1 VCRSKQGLIRP
12 PGVACGRP
20 PPGARP
26 GAGGYRVNEFNPP
39 RLRCGNPGHN
49 GVSGVYGGCEGALSR
64 LFISHSSRDNV
75 SAKAFKQWLGRHG
88 WPDEDIFLDLDDI
101 GAGERWKEA
110 LRRASTR
117 CEAVILLASPEAL
130 SSPECLAEVRK
141 AEDYGKEI
149 VVVLLRDLTIEDHRL
164 DSYRER
170 QIADLTAPPLS
181 HVETVDYRGA
191 THEVRF
197 NPIGLARIKDYL
209 FKCGITP
216 DRFAWPPP
224 DRPNAEPFPG
234 LSAFGEGDAGIFFG
248 RDTDILSG
256 LDKIRLMRRNEKPR
270 FLVIQAASGAGK
282 SSYLRAGLWPRLER
296 DPDFA
301 PLAIVRPAKGILTG
315 PQGLG
320 RKLAERLSRSGAPVL
335 AGNIHAHLTAADASK
350 AADEFV
356 KLVVMAANQALEQ
369 RRIGD
374 QNARAPALVLA
385 IDQAEEL
392 FAPENEEE
400 SNRFLFLV
408 AHLIRNAPPDVD
420 AFGLLTIRS
429 DSAARLFQAIHDQG
443 LEAPETLPLLPLPRT
458 AYRDIILKP
467 LEVIAR
473 RGQRLL
479 IEPALA
485 DRLVNDASGADA
497 LPLLAFALSH
507 LYQNFGAAGS
517 ITLAQYE
524 EMGGVAGSI
533 DMALNEALARPHDEP
548 AIPANKEQQLAVL
561 RAAFIPWLAR
571 IDPETSTAM
580 RRVARLEEFHGY
592 PRAMVERLIE
602 ARLLVADQRSGVDVI
617 EVAHESLLRQWPALT
632 AWLESDLENLKLIE
646 GVDRAAGEWTRSGQ
660 LDAWL
665 DHRAERLE
673 AAERLAA
680 SQDFRERIGSSGSA
694 YLAACRARE
703 ETERRDKEAALAREQ
718 ARLAEIAAAQ
728 DRIAAEQARTASL
741 QRKGRWTL
749 RVASVV
755 VVAMFALAGW
765 FYVSNRQQKTALDR
779 EQVNL
784 LAEVADAQL
793 LNGHFDSALRLAIE
807 DARLDQPAKSGAY
820 SPALAE
826 LAAAFFQ
833 SGWRQTLS
841 GHTGGVWSAA
851 YNSDGSRIVTAS
863 YDKTARVWDTATGK
877 TLTTLRGH
885 RDWVMSA
892 EFSPDGKHI
901 VTASRDHTARIWD
914 ATTGQ
919 QLVEL
924 DGHEDVVVSAAFS
937 PDGTRIV
944 TASYDKTARVWD
956 AATGKQLSELIG
968 HDGGVWKAA
977 FSPDGTQIVTAS
989 QDNTARIWNAATAT
1003 QVAVLSG
1010 HEGGVWDAQFSPDGK
1025 RIVTASE
1032 DTNAIIWDVATAK
1045 PIGSPLK
1052 GHEDVVLTAAFNSS
1066 GTLIVT
1072 ASQDGTARLWDAETG
1087 DKVTTFNGH
1096 EGGVLSAAFSPDGA
1110 HIVTA
1115 SYDKTARIWDT
1126 TSGNKLLVLPGQS
1139 AMWNAAFSP
1148 DGSKIITSSQDKT
1161 AKIWDVATGKTLV
1174 TLTGHQ
1180 GWVLWG
1186 GFSPDGTRVV
1196 TASADGTARVW
1207 DAASGKELLR
1217 LSGHQ
1222 DQVVQASF
1230 SPDGTR
1236 IVTASYDNT
1245 ARIWNATTGEQIVVM
1260 TGHEGGLMTAIFS
1273 PDGTQVITSSFDE
1286 TARIWDAATGKEVR
1300 TLRGHQG
1307 GVWDAEFSPD
1317 GKRIVTASEDRTV
1330 RIWEAATGREIVV
1343 LRGHENWVWTAV
1355 FDADGSRILSASE
1368 DHTARLWNATSGVET
1383 AIFRDVQSS
1392 LYSAAFNAKG
1402 TEIVTADENG
1412 SALVW
1417 DANVAERPA
1426 QDLIAESC
1434 AMRLGSLTK
1443 LTRDEMQLAGL
1454 PDSEER
1460 IDVCAGVAAASPSTS
1475 APGTTGTVSQKAQ

>member
-1 VCRSKQGLIRP
+1 M
-12 PGVACGRP
+12 
-20 PPGARP
+20 
-26 GAGGYRVNEFNPP
+26 
-39 RLRCGNPGHN
+39 
-49 GVSGVYGGCEGALSR
+49 SR

-88 WPDEDIFLDLDDI
+88 WSDEDVFLDLDDI

-110 LRRASTR
+110 LRKASAR

-130 SSPECLAEVRK
+130 SSAECLAEVRK

-181 HVETVDYRGA
+181 HIETVDYRGE
-191 THEVRF
+191 TKEVRF
-197 NPIGLARIKDYL
+197 NPVGLARVKDYL

-216 DRFAWPPP
+216 DRFAWPPA

-248 RDTDILSG
+248 RDTDILRG
-256 LDKIRLMRRNEKPR
+256 LDKIRLMRRNGRPR

-320 RKLAERLSRSGAPVL
+320 RKLAERLSRPGAPVL
-335 AGNIHAHLTAADASK
+335 AGAIHTRLMAADASK

-356 KLVVMAANQALEQ
+356 KLAVMAAGQALEQ

-374 QNARAPALVLA
+374 QKARPPALVVA

-400 SNRFLFLV
+400 SDRFLFLV
-408 AHLIRNAPPDVD
+408 AHLIHNAPPDVD
-420 AFGLLTIRS
+420 PFGLLTIRS
-429 DSAARLFQAIHDQG
+429 DSAAKLFQAIDDQG
-443 LEAPETLPLLPLPRT
+443 LEAPDALPLLPLPQT

-467 LEVIAR
+467 LEVLAR

-479 IEPALA
+479 VEPVLA
-485 DRLVNDASGADA
+485 DRLVNDATGADA
-497 LPLLAFALSH
+497 LPLLAFTLSH

-517 ITLAQYE
+517 ITLSQYE

-533 DMALNEALARPHDEP
+533 EMALNQALARPYDEP
-548 AIPANKEQQLAVL
+548 AIPANKEEQLVVL

-571 IDPETSTAM
+571 IDPEANAPI
-580 RRVARLEEFHGY
+580 RRVARLDEFHGHS
-592 PRAMVERLIE
+592 RAMVERLIE
-602 ARLLVADQRSGVDVI
+602 ARLLVADRRAGIDVI
-617 EVAHESLLRQWPALT
+617 EVAHESLLRRWPALT
-632 AWLESDLENLKLIE
+632 AWLESEAENLKLIE
-646 GVDRAAGEWTRSGQ
+646 GVDRAAGEWARSGQ

-665 DHRAERLE
+665 DHRVERLE

-680 SQDFRERIGSSGSA
+680 RQDFRERIGSNGIA
-694 YLAACRARE
+694 YLTACRARE
-703 ETERRDKEAALAREQ
+703 EAEREDKEAALAREQ
-718 ARLAEIAAAQ
+718 TRLAEIAAAQ
-728 DRIAAEQARTASL
+728 EKIAAEQARTARV
-741 QRKGRWTL
+741 QRTARWTL
-749 RVASVV
+749 AAAGAAV
-755 VVAMFALAGW
+755 LAGIVFGVW
-765 FYVSNRQQKTALDR
+765 QHETNLDQKAALDR

-807 DARLDQPAKSGAY
+807 DARLDRPASSGAY

-833 SGWRQTLS
+833 SSWRQTLS
-841 GHTGGVWSAA
+841 GHNGGVWSAA
-851 YNSDGSRIVTAS
+851 YDSDGGRIVTAS
-863 YDKTARVWDTATGK
+863 YDKTARIWDAATGK
-877 TLTTLRGH
+877 TLTVLRGH
-885 RDWVMSA
+885 QDWVMSA
-892 EFSPDGKHI
+892 AFSPDGKRI
-901 VTASRDHTARIWD
+901 VTASRDRTVRIWD
-914 ATTGQ
+914 AASGQ
-919 QLVEL
+919 QLTVL
-924 DGHEDVVVSAAFS
+924 SGHQDVVVSGAFS

-956 AATGKQLSELIG
+956 AATGQQLAVLSG

-1025 RIVTASE
+1025 RVVTASE

-1045 PIGSPLK
+1045 QIGPLLK

-1087 DKVTTFNGH
+1087 EKVTTLSGH
-1096 EGGVLSAAFSPDGA
+1096 EGGVLSAVFSPDGA

-1115 SYDKTARIWDT
+1115 SYDTTARIWDT
-1126 TSGNKLLVLPGQS
+1126 ASGNKLLVLPGQS
-1139 AMWNAAFSP
+1139 TLWNAAFSP

-1161 AKIWDVATGKTLV
+1161 AKIWDAVTGKTLI

-1186 GFSPDGTRVV
+1186 GFSPDGTRAV

-1207 DAASGKELLR
+1207 DAASGKRLLT

-1230 SPDGTR
+1230 SPDGGR

-1245 ARIWNATTGEQIVVM
+1245 ARIWNATTGEQMAVM

-1286 TARIWDAATGKEVR
+1286 TARIWNAATGQEIR

-1330 RIWEAATGREIVV
+1330 RIWDAATGREIVV

-1355 FDADGSRILSASE
+1355 FDATGTRILSASE
-1368 DHTARLWNATSGVET
+1368 DHTARLWNAASGVET

-1402 TEIVTADENG
+1402 TAIVTADENG
-1412 SALVW
+1412 SAFVW

-1426 QDLIAESC
+1426 QDLINESC
-1434 AMRLGSLTK
+1434 TARLGSLSK

-1454 PDSEER
+1454 SDTAQQ
-1460 IDVCAGVAAASPSTS
+1460 IDVCAGIEAASSPSS
-1475 APGTTGTVSQKAQ
+1475 PPVVTGTVSQRPQ

>member
-1 VCRSKQGLIRP
+1 MGLR
-12 PGVACGRP
+12 
-20 PPGARP
+20 
-26 GAGGYRVNEFNPP
+26 
-39 RLRCGNPGHN
+39 
-49 GVSGVYGGCEGALSR
+49 GVSGCEGALSR
-64 LFISHSSRDNV
+64 LFISHSSRDSV

-88 WPDEDIFLDLDDI
+88 WSDEDVFLDLDDI

-110 LRRASTR
+110 LRKASAR

-130 SSPECLAEVRK
+130 SSAECLAEVRK

-149 VVVLLRDLTIEDHRL
+149 IVVLLRDLTIEDHRL

-170 QIADLTAPPLS
+170 QIADLTGQPLS
-181 HVETVDYRGA
+181 HVETIDYRGE
-191 THEVRF
+191 TQDVRF
-197 NPIGLARIKDYL
+197 NPAGLARVKDYL

-216 DRFAWPPP
+216 DRFAWPPN
-224 DRPNAEPFPG
+224 DRPNAEPYPG

-248 RDTDILSG
+248 RDTDILRG
-256 LDKIRLMRRNEKPR
+256 LDKIRLMRRNGRPR
-270 FLVIQAASGAGK
+270 FLVIQAASGSGK

-296 DPDFA
+296 DLDFA

-320 RKLAERLSRSGAPVL
+320 RKLAERLSRPGAPVL
-335 AGNIHAHLTAADASK
+335 AGDIHARLMAADASK
-350 AADEFV
+350 AADEFM
-356 KLVVMAANQALEQ
+356 KLAVMAAAQALEQ

-374 QNARAPALVLA
+374 QKARAPALTLA

-400 SNRFLFLV
+400 SSRFLFLV
-408 AHLIRNAPPDVD
+408 ANLINNPPPDVEP
-420 AFGLLTIRS
+420 FGLLTIRS
-429 DSAARLFQAIHDQG
+429 DSAARLFQAIDDEG
-443 LEAPETLPLLPLPRT
+443 LEAPDTLPLLPLPQT

-467 LEVIAR
+467 LEVIAQ

-479 IEPALA
+479 VESALA
-485 DRLVNDASGADA
+485 DRLVNDATGADA
-497 LPLLAFALSH
+497 LPLLAFTLSH

-524 EMGGVAGSI
+524 AMGGVAGSI
-533 DMALNEALARPHDEP
+533 DMALNQALARPHDEP
-548 AIPANKEQQLAVL
+548 AIPANKEEQLAVL

-571 IDPETSTAM
+571 VDPETNAPL
-580 RRVARLEEFHGY
+580 RRVARLDEFHGHSH
-592 PRAMVERLIE
+592 AMVERLIE
-602 ARLLVADQRSGVDVI
+602 ARLLVADRRAGIDVI
-617 EVAHESLLRQWPALT
+617 EVAHESLLRRWPALT
-632 AWLESDLENLKLIE
+632 AWLESDVENLKLIE
-646 GVDRAAGEWTRSGQ
+646 AVDRAAGEWARSGQ

-673 AAERLAA
+673 AAELLA
-680 SQDFRERIGSSGSA
+680 SRQDFRERIGNNGLA
-694 YLAACRARE
+694 YLAACRTRE
-703 ETERRDKEAALAREQ
+703 EAERKDKEAALAREQ

-728 DRIAAEQARTASL
+728 EKIAAEQARTARV
-741 QRKGRWTL
+741 QRTARWTL
-749 RVASVV
+749 VAAGVA
-755 VVAMFALAGW
+755 VVAGIVFGIWQHETNL
-765 FYVSNRQQKTALDR
+765 QQKAALDR
-779 EQVNL
+779 QQINL

-807 DARLDQPAKSGAY
+807 DARLDRPASPGTY

-833 SGWRQTLS
+833 SGWRLTLS
-841 GHTGGVWSAA
+841 GHTGGVWSAS
-851 YNSDGSRIVTAS
+851 YNADGNRIVTAS
-863 YDKTARVWDTATGK
+863 YDKTARIWDSATGK
-877 TLTTLRGH
+877 SLTILRGH
-885 RDWVMSA
+885 QDWVMSA
-892 EFSPDGKHI
+892 VFSPDGKRV
-901 VTASRDHTARIWD
+901 VTASRDRTARIWD
-914 ATTGQ
+914 AMTGQ
-919 QLVEL
+919 QLTL
-924 DGHEDVVVSAAFS
+924 LSGHQDVVVSAAFS
-937 PDGTRIV
+937 PDGTRVV
-944 TASYDKTARVWD
+944 TASYDKTARIWD
-956 AATGKQLSELIG
+956 TATGKQLAVLSG

-1032 DTNAIIWDVATAK
+1032 DTSAIIWDVATAK
-1045 PIGSPLK
+1045 PIGQPLK
-1052 GHEDVVLTAAFNSS
+1052 GHEDVVLTAAFNSA

-1072 ASQDGTARLWDAETG
+1072 AAQDGTARLWDGETG
-1087 DKVTTFNGH
+1087 EKVTTLSGH

-1115 SYDKTARIWDT
+1115 SYDTTARIWDT
-1126 TSGNKLLVLPGQS
+1126 ASGNKLLVLPGQS
-1139 AMWNAAFSP
+1139 SMWNAAFSP
-1148 DGSKIITSSQDKT
+1148 DGNRIVTSSQDKT
-1161 AKIWDVATGKTLV
+1161 AKIWDVATGQTLV
-1174 TLTGHQ
+1174 TLSGHR

-1196 TASADGTARVW
+1196 TASADGSARVW
-1207 DAASGKELLR
+1207 NAASGKPLLT

-1230 SPDGTR
+1230 SPDGSR

-1245 ARIWNATTGEQIVVM
+1245 ARIWNAATGEQMVVM
-1260 TGHEGGLMTAIFS
+1260 SGHEGGLMTAIFS
-1273 PDGTQVITSSFDE
+1273 PDGAQIITSSFDE
-1286 TARIWDAATGKEVR
+1286 TARIWDAATGKEIR
-1300 TLRGHQG
+1300 ALRGHQG

-1355 FDADGSRILSASE
+1355 FDADGSRILSASQ
-1368 DHTARLWNATSGVET
+1368 DHTARLWDATSGVET

-1392 LYSAAFNAKG
+1392 LYSAAFNPNG
-1402 TEIVTADENG
+1402 TEIVTADEKG

-1417 DANVAERPA
+1417 DANVPKRTA

-1434 AMRLGSLTK
+1434 TARLGGLTK
-1443 LTRDEMQLAGL
+1443 LTRDEMQLAGF
-1454 PDSEER
+1454 PDTAQP
-1460 IDVCAGVAAASPSTS
+1460 IDVCAGLAAASSPES
-1475 APGTTGTVSQKAQ
+1475 ASGMTGTLPHAAQ